1 MNVKLKVLVLFFTVL
16 PFLSQA
22 QMCRCE
28 KVYAE
33 IKMTVEN
40 NYAGWF
46 DKINFDNV
54 KRYRD
59 WSDPFKAKATAITN
73 DSLCVGVIKEWLAYF
88 NDKQLTA
95 SYVSSAKAM
104 SKKSGS
110 SPSIATNQGAMN
122 EAAIREYL
130 DNNKNLDAI
139 EGIFENENYKLGISR
154 VDEQLFQAIVL
165 SSKNTNQKPGE
176 VKALIR
182 KDGKKYS
189 AQFHNEDKLIAHP
202 YKVQVVDNI
211 LDMEV
216 MFLEK
221 TAPQI
226 KKKKDLL
233 EYEMEHDKQ
242 APSVTIKD
250 GIAVFTFSSFD
261 SNSEKQTAFLIEKH
275 ADQLKKTAHW
285 VIDLR
290 NNRGGDKKVGSQLMK
305 YLYTQ
310 PYVSYNSEMR
320 MTPLNFDLWYRSQI
334 KPGYSQLDPDSKKA
348 IDAQMEV
355 MKASYG
361 KNYNASGKLAD
372 TLALEE
378 VLPYPQKVALLIN
391 RNTAGSAELFTLLAR
406 QSKKVTV
413 MGENSGGSLDY
424 SNVMS
429 MNTVCP
435 SITLKMPI
443 NRQLWLEDFF
453 SVDKAG
459 IKPELVLKGSD
470 WIGEAQNWL
479 QSQGK

>member
-1 MNVKLKVLVLFFTVL
+1 
-16 PFLSQA
+16 

-59 WSDPFKAKATAITN
+59 WSEPFKAKAMAASS
-73 DSLCVGVIKEWLAYF
+73 DSLCGGVIKEWLAYF

-95 SYVSSAKAM
+95 TYVSSAKAM
-104 SKKSGS
+104 SKKSAYSPGS
-110 SPSIATNQGAMN
+110 AANQVPMS

-130 DNNKNLDAI
+130 DRNKNLDAI
-139 EGIFENENYKLGISR
+139 EGIYENENYKLGISR
-154 VDEQLFQAIVL
+154 VEDNLFQAIIL
-165 SSKNTNQKPGE
+165 FSKDINQKVGE
-176 VKALIR
+176 VKAVIR
-182 KDGKKYS
+182 KEGKKYS

-202 YKVQVVDNI
+202 YTVQVVDNI

-226 KKKKDLL
+226 KKKKDLF
-233 EYEMEHDKQ
+233 EYEMEHDKL
-242 APSVTIKD
+242 APSLTIKD
-250 GIAVFTFSSFD
+250 GVAVFSFPSFD
-261 SNSEKQTAFLIEKH
+261 FNSEKQTAFLIEKQ
-275 ADQLKKTAHW
+275 ADQLKKTALW
-285 VIDLR
+285 VVDLR
-290 NNRGGDKKVGSQLMK
+290 DNSGGEKKVGSQLMK

-310 PYVSYNSEMR
+310 PYVSYHSEMR

-334 KPGYSQLDPDSKKA
+334 KPGYSQLDPDAKRT
-348 IDAQMEV
+348 IDAEMEV
-355 MKASYG
+355 MKAHYG
-361 KNYNASGKLAD
+361 KNYNVSGKLSD
-372 TLALEE
+372 TLAIDE

-391 RNTAGSAELFTLLAR
+391 RNTKGSAEMFTLLAR

-424 SNVMS
+424 SNVMTV
-429 MNTVCP
+429 NTVCP
-435 SITLKMPI
+435 SIGLKMPI

-470 WIGEAQNWL
+470 WVGEAQNRL
-479 QSQGK
+479 QTQVK